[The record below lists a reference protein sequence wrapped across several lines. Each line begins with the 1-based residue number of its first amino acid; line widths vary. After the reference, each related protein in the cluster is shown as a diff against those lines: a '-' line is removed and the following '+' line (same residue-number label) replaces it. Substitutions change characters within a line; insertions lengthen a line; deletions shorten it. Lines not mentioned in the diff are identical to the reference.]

1 MFCKDFI
8 ILTVV
13 AVVIEIMIILLH
25 LIVIMCAFIRFS
37 VDCCSVIFYYFTVQ
51 DMTSR
56 DLLQQR
62 MMTSSG
68 DTSWR
73 LSPLVTA
80 ALEGSLAVLDGLHR
94 VNAGT
99 FAVLHRS
106 PSTFIYARLVFC
118 IS

>member
-1 MFCKDFI
+1 MAAG
-8 ILTVV
+8 LVV
-13 AVVIEIMIILLH
+13 M
-25 LIVIMCAFIRFS
+25 
-37 VDCCSVIFYYFTVQ
+37 Q

-62 MMTSSG
+62 MTTSSG
-68 DTSWR
+68 DTAWR

-106 PSTFIYARLVFC
+106 LLWYVFLC
-118 IS
+118 FGMA